1 MKRTNQSINPNI
13 YQHLRELRLIV
24 QLQQKTQK
32 NLQKKKKIEKFKNL
46 TCFALGRSTHE
57 HGRTVN
63 LCKAFIHF
71 GNIGINQTGPC
82 VLNLLFKIPTQT
94 FT

>member
-32 NLQKKKKIEKFKNL
+32 NLKKKKN
-46 TCFALGRSTHE
+46 
-57 HGRTVN
+57 
-63 LCKAFIHF
+63 
-71 GNIGINQTGPC
+71 
-82 VLNLLFKIPTQT
+82 
-94 FT
+94 